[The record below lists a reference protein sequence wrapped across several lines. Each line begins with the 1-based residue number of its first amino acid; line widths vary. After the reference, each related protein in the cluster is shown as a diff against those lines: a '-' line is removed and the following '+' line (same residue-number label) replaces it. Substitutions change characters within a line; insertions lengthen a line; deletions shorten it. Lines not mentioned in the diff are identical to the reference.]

1 MLHYTF
7 DKDIKGQCYD
17 DADPDIEVLRLRAQ
31 RHPGFRVGAHSTKYS
46 NLYGIV
52 ALTWLQR
59 STRRS
64 WNRNSTSMESMPEQ
78 CEVKTPTVKV
88 LFVNP
93 TLKLGWRFMDIVS
106 VHY

>member
-46 NLYGIV
+46 NLY
-52 ALTWLQR
+52 
-59 STRRS
+59 
-64 WNRNSTSMESMPEQ
+64 STSNPIIRPLFES
-78 CEVKTPTVKV
+78 
-88 LFVNP
+88 
-93 TLKLGWRFMDIVS
+93 
-106 VHY
+106 